1 MRWSKQIMG
10 AGRHSA
16 GAGGLSPL
24 FQDLAS
30 SPFISCRARGRTE
43 GTQGLHGRGWSW
55 GVPWGADSELEASG
69 ARGENPRQLQ
79 PRVPHV
85 TCSSGLSLAGDW
97 STAAQQLHGECP
109 SPGHGVCPTRGI
121 RGSCSLPTL
130 WGMAAL
136 PGALFLSQ
144 SCTFGAEQKLPPAKG
159 EAGAAP
165 PTPTLRARVRGEAR
179 NPQRQLW
186 HSVPSV

>member
-1 MRWSKQIMG
+1 MLGLEGFPPCFRILPHPLLYP
-10 AGRHSA
+10 AGPGVVLKAH
-16 GAGGLSPL
+16 
-24 FQDLAS
+24 
-30 SPFISCRARGRTE
+30 RGCMAE
-43 GTQGLHGRGWSW
+43 VGPW

-121 RGSCSLPTL
+121 PGSCSLPTL